1 MSFINFFLGSEKYK
15 IITKISKNNKT
26 KTNTKI
32 IKSNTLIWFAL
43 NEGIK
48 FKLVVS
54 FLQHIYVD
62 KLNLAL
68 KMF

>member
-15 IITKISKNNKT
+15 RITKISKNNKT

-43 NEGIK
+43 NEGIEFRFK
-48 FKLVVS
+48 F
-54 FLQHIYVD
+54 FGT
-62 KLNLAL
+62 NLH
-68 KMF
+68 